1 MRTAG
6 SELTNKSLEM
16 DIERNVQEL
25 SRAGGILSQSEN
37 GEDQI
42 SATGVDT
49 LLGRVSESS
58 RREIEKLIDQ
68 LQTFHNKLQAD
79 RSRINRDIV
88 EYTGLS
94 QQVMQVT
101 AIISDSVKSLPG
113 ASADRSRKLD

>member
-1 MRTAG
+1 MRTTG
-6 SELTNKSLEM
+6 SELPNESLEM
-16 DIERNVQEL
+16 DIERNVHEL
-25 SRAGGILSQSEN
+25 SRAGVTFRQSDN
-37 GEDQI
+37 GEDEM

-49 LLGRVSESS
+49 LLDRVSESS
-58 RREIEKLIDQ
+58 RREVEKLIDQ

-79 RSRINRDIV
+79 RSRIHRDIV

-113 ASADRSRKLD
+113 APGISG

>member
-16 DIERNVQEL
+16 DIERNVHEL
-25 SRAGGILSQSEN
+25 PRDGDTFRRSEN
-37 GEDQI
+37 GNDEM
-42 SATGVDT
+42 SANGADT

-79 RSRINRDIV
+79 RSRIHRDIV
-88 EYTGLS
+88 EYTSLS
-94 QQVMQVT
+94 QQVTQVT

-113 ASADRSRKLD
+113 AGGISG